1 MAFEEAG
8 AGVAGAPVAPLAA
21 TDIQREQVRLLYA
34 NLPPGLVVTAVN
46 AAILALMEWHVVPQ
60 TRIAA
65 WLLAVLLVAVA
76 RYRLVG
82 YYRSAPQAHDT
93 NAWGRYYAI
102 ATAAAGLVWGAA
114 AVWLFPQALLP
125 QVFLFFMLTAMT
137 VGAVVSFSAIFS
149 VALIFVVFV
158 LGPLALRFFVSG
170 GRIHEAMAV
179 VAVAFMGVMLLT
191 ARRVERTV
199 AASLQLRFENRGL
212 IAHLEAEKA
221 AAHRLNEDLRREVVL
236 HSRTAGD
243 LKERESYIRAVLE
256 HVEEGIVTVNRA
268 GCLRSLNR
276 EALRIF
282 GYKEEEIIGSHFSQL
297 VPAAERAEYT
307 RFLESQMERV
317 GVKFAGHGLE
327 VNGLRRDGTIFPMEL
342 GLSAMTAGS
351 ERGFVAVTRD
361 VTNRRRSE
369 RLKGE
374 LVAALGHEIRTPL
387 TSALGSL
394 GLLTETATTKLAVD
408 DMRLLRIARSNMERL
423 ARTVAEL
430 LDVDNNHAAT
440 MKWTLAPLILTRL
453 AEEAVTADADYA
465 QARNIRLALDPCS
478 SAAVIQGDRG
488 LLLRAL
494 SHLLINAIHLA
505 PPHTTVEVAITT
517 EMGVGVVSVRDCG
530 AALPLEARARLF
542 DPQPGAPV
550 RDLAAPRSLWVAR
563 TIAEKHG
570 GTVGYEA
577 REAGGSHFFLRVP
590 LFAATSAGRA

>member
-1 MAFEEAG
+1 MTFEAAG
-8 AGVAGAPVAPLAA
+8 TGVKGLPAAPLGA
-21 TDIQREQVRLLYA
+21 TEVQREQVGLIYA
-34 NLPPGLVVTAVN
+34 SLPPGLLITAVN
-46 AAILALMEWHVVPQ
+46 ATILAFMEWHVVPQ
-60 TRIAA
+60 ARIAA

-82 YYRSAPQAHDT
+82 YYRRTPEAHDT
-93 NAWGRYYAI
+93 RTWGRYYAI
-102 ATAAAGLVWGAA
+102 ATAAAGLVWGAT

-149 VALIFVVFV
+149 VALLFVVPV
-158 LGPLALRFFVSG
+158 LAPLALRLFVSG
-170 GRIHEAMAV
+170 GRTHEAMAL
-179 VAVAFMGVMLLT
+179 VALAFMGVMLLT
-191 ARRVERTV
+191 ARRVERTIM
-199 AASLQLRFENRGL
+199 ASLQLRFENRGL
-212 IAHLEAEKA
+212 IAHLEAEQA
-221 AAHRLNEDLRREVVL
+221 AAHRLNEELRREVVL

-243 LKERESYIRAVLE
+243 LKERETYIRAVLE
-256 HVEEGIVTVNRA
+256 HVEEGIVTVDRA

-282 GYKEEEIIGSHFSQL
+282 GYEEEEIIGSHFSQL
-297 VPAAERAEYT
+297 VPAAERVEYT
-307 RFLESQMERV
+307 QFLESQIERA

-327 VNGLRRDGTIFPMEL
+327 VNGLRRDGTVFPMEL
-342 GLSAMTAGS
+342 GLSAMTVGS

-369 RLKGE
+369 QLKSE
-374 LVAALGHEIRTPL
+374 LVATLGHEIRTPL

-394 GLLTETATTKLAVD
+394 GLLTETATTKLASD
-408 DMRLLRIARSNMERL
+408 DRRLLRIARSNMERL

-430 LDVDNNHAAT
+430 LDVDNNDAAT
-440 MKWTLAPLILTRL
+440 MKWTLAPLVLVRL
-453 AEEAVTADADYA
+453 AEDAVSADADYA

-488 LLLRAL
+488 LLLRAV

-505 PPHTTVEVAITT
+505 PPHTTVEVAVTT

-530 AALPLEARARLF
+530 VALPPEARIRLF
-542 DPQPGAPV
+542 DPQPGTSV
-550 RDLAAPRSLWVAR
+550 RGRVAPRSLWVAR
-563 TIAEKHG
+563 AIAEKHG

-590 LFAATSAGRA
+590 LFAVTKAGRA